1 MSQELA
7 LPGIR
12 EGRQR
17 GPVPTPE
24 SLSKLQALDP
34 GRQPRSVPSPRPSHP
49 PPGDHCLPTLGPLD
63 LVPDRLPE
71 GPQCLGVSGLSLR
84 CWELGMELPKRAAQA
99 AVVLLPPCRRRDGV
113 PWRFP
118 APRHKPATWQS
129 ATWLRRPGDASGA
142 KGALCVGSRS
152 HHGRAVMAFAA
163 CCSA

>member
-1 MSQELA
+1 M
-7 LPGIR
+7 
-12 EGRQR
+12 
-17 GPVPTPE
+17 
-24 SLSKLQALDP
+24 DP
-34 GRQPRSVPSPRPSHP
+34 FLLLSPRPNSRPWIQVVSPGASP
-49 PPGDHCLPTLGPLD
+49 PHVPPTTPVGTTACPPWGPLD

-71 GPQCLGVSGLSLR
+71 GPQCLGVAERSLR
-84 CWELGMELPKRAAQA
+84 HQELGMELPKRAAQA
-99 AVVLLPPCRRRDGV
+99 AVVLLPPCCRQDGV

-118 APRHKPATWQS
+118 APRHKPAAWQS